1 MNSISISETM
11 KENILISPQPFAI
24 VGGSSVA
31 KVKMLVA
38 SSVSVVQYRNLH
50 NTHNRESTS
59 FVVDPDQ
66 ICKVSILVSILT
78 VQ

>member
-1 MNSISISETM
+1 MNSSSISETM

-38 SSVSVVQYRNLH
+38 SSVSVVQYPGWCGILIFDKY
-50 NTHNRESTS
+50 TYLAS
-59 FVVDPDQ
+59 F
-66 ICKVSILVSILT
+66 
-78 VQ
+78 

>member
-1 MNSISISETM
+1 M

-24 VGGSSVA
+24 VGSSAA

-50 NTHNRESTS
+50 NAHNKESTS
-59 FVVDPDQ
+59 FVVNPDQ
-66 ICKVSILVSILT
+66 IFNVSILVLF
-78 VQ
+78 